1 MRKRTGAAALLAVA
15 VALLAASSPTGSA
28 APLSPKL
35 RPDLAALVSGQS
47 QLNPRIPE
55 LVPGYLPG
63 ELAYFVATSEPNDQA
78 HAAQL
83 TALGV
88 RVLRVYSSF
97 SAFAVASQASVVQN
111 VASLPW
117 VTWLAPVEL
126 VKALDDSALAD
137 QTRGTPADVGA
148 TSLWSQGLT
157 GSGIKVA
164 VLDTGVDS
172 THPDL
177 DDLDF
182 HRWSQLVPPNAPKVT
197 AAENFVGGQ
206 CSPADTQ
213 DDNGHGSHVSAIA
226 AGTGEGAPTDD
237 PHGKYTGIAPDA
249 TLAAGKVFTPVG
261 VGLNSDLIA
270 AMEWAATP
278 AGTPV
283 PACTGGLTQAVG
295 ASIVNM
301 SLGSESRPQR
311 LNTGSD
317 TDAVSVAL
325 NALAVKYGTLFVA
338 SAGNSGPY
346 IGSLL
351 EAPGAAAQA
360 LSVAAVAKDYDLNHD
375 DTASGD
381 TCAGWSRV
389 GSNGPGD
396 NTCAGEVGNQPP
408 SVAAFSSRG
417 PSGDIWLRPDLAA
430 PGYDIVS
437 AESATG
443 AGIHINDLAPNT
455 MLDPLYATASGTS
468 MAAPATSGSAALL
481 LQAYRAAYNSA
492 PSGSSG
498 VSGLRAPAYVL
509 LRAALMNTATTDL
522 YESRWVLTAEGAS
535 QNLYE
540 LRNVGPADPYVGPSA
555 EGAGKLNV
563 PRALAAL
570 RDGAVIYS
578 AAGPDTSGTGHR
590 DFQGTWQIGAI
601 QAGGSQSQRFVLH
614 AAPNAGP
621 LTASFSFVAGHPSD
635 SASAIAPARKSWTV
649 SLPGKTKVARG
660 GDAIVTFSIGVPT
673 TAAPGSYTGEVLVSL
688 SNGQTLHVPVFL
700 AVPLHDPNPGVGNS
714 PGAQAKVVSTH
725 DVYAKDDTV
734 WPSAE
739 GQALGST
746 ADWLV
751 YPVQL
756 ASGLSQARFS
766 VYDSDHGD
774 ETYDLY
780 VYDASYNLLQSTHPF
795 AAPGVTDVSANSS
808 RGPSTQASPQVLA
821 LSSPPSGT
829 LYLVVDRAR
838 VGGTNTGDFG
848 SFVLTLDEVR

>member
-1 MRKRTGAAALLAVA
+1 VSRRLAAAALLAAAVLAMVA
-15 VALLAASSPTGSA
+15 AASPGSA

-47 QLNPRIPE
+47 QLDPRIAGI
-55 LVPGYLPG
+55 LPGYLPG
-63 ELAYFVATSEPNDQA
+63 ELPYFVVGDSNDAA
-78 HAAQL
+78 HAAQI
-83 TALGV
+83 TSLGA
-88 RVLRVYSSF
+88 RVLRTYASF
-97 SAFAVASQASVVQN
+97 TGFAVASSPGVVQS
-111 VASLPW
+111 VAQLSW
-117 VTWLAPVEL
+117 VSWLAPVEI
-126 VKALDDSALAD
+126 VTTLDDTQLAE
-137 QTRGTPADVGA
+137 QTRGTPADVHA
-148 TSLWSQGLT
+148 DALWSQGLT
-157 GSGIKVA
+157 GAGVRIA
-164 VLDTGVDS
+164 LLDTGVDS
-172 THPDL
+172 AHPDL

-182 HRWSQLVPPNAPKVT
+182 HRWSQVLSANPPKVT
-197 AAENFVGGQ
+197 ATADFTGGV
-206 CSPADTQ
+206 CTSPGAQ
-213 DDNGHGSHVSAIA
+213 DRNGHGTHVAAIA

-237 PHGKYTGIAPDA
+237 PHGKYTGLAPDA
-249 TLAAGKVFTPVG
+249 TLVAGKVFTDAG

-270 AMEWAATP
+270 AMEWASLP

-283 PACTGGLTQAVG
+283 PACPGGVTQAVG

-317 TDAVSVAL
+317 IDAVSVAL
-325 NALAVKYGTLFVA
+325 NALAVRYGTLFVA

-360 LSVAAVAKDYDLNHD
+360 LSVGAAAKDYDLNHD

-381 TCAGWSRV
+381 SCAGWSRA
-389 GSNGPGD
+389 GSSAPGD
-396 NTCAGEVGNQPP
+396 NTCSGEVGTQPP
-408 SVAAFSSRG
+408 SVSAFSSRG
-417 PSGDIWLRPDLAA
+417 PSGDVWLRPDLVA

-443 AGIHINDLAPNT
+443 AGIHGNDLAPNT
-455 MLDPLYATASGTS
+455 INDPLYATASGTS
-468 MAAPATSGSAALL
+468 MAAPATSGSAAVL
-481 LQAYRAAYNSA
+481 LQAYRKAYNA
-492 PSGSSG
+492 DPSGASG
-498 VSGLRAPAYVL
+498 FSGLRAPAYVL

-522 YESRWVLTAEGAS
+522 YEARWVLTASGAS

-540 LRNVGPADPYVGPSA
+540 VRNVGPADPFVGPSA

-563 PRALAAL
+563 PRAVSAL

-578 AAGPDTSGTGHR
+578 AAGSDTRGVGHR
-590 DFQGTWQIGAI
+590 DFQGTWQVGAI
-601 QAGGSQSQRFVLH
+601 QAGSSESQRFVLH
-614 AAPNAGP
+614 AAPHSGA
-621 LTASFSFVAGHPSD
+621 LTATFTFVAGHPSD
-635 SASAIAPARKSWTV
+635 SASTFAPAKKSWSV
-649 SLPGKTKVARG
+649 SLPGKTKVAQG
-660 GDAIVTFSIGVPT
+660 GDANLTFSIGVPS

-700 AVPLHDPNPGVGNS
+700 SVALHDPNTAAVS
-714 PGAQAKVVSTH
+714 APGAQAKVVSAH

-739 GQALGST
+739 GQTLGST

-756 ASGLSQARFS
+756 GSGLSQARFS
-766 VYDSDHGD
+766 VYDSDRAD

-780 VYDASYNLLQSTHPF
+780 VYDASYNLLASTHPF
-795 AAPGVTDVSANSS
+795 AAPGVTDVQMNSS
-808 RGPSTQASPQVLA
+808 RGPSTQASPQVLTMT
-821 LSSPPSGT
+821 SPPPGT

-838 VGGTNTGDFG
+838 VGGTSTGDFG
-848 SFVLTLDEVR
+848 SFALTLDEVR

>member
-1 MRKRTGAAALLAVA
+1 MRKLISAAALIAAA
-15 VALLAASSPTGSA
+15 VALLAAASPTGSA
-28 APLSPKL
+28 APLSPKI
-35 RPDLAALVSGQS
+35 RPDLAALVSGHS
-47 QLNPRIPE
+47 AVDSRIPE
-55 LVPGYLPG
+55 LLPPGVGAG
-63 ELAYFVATSEPNDQA
+63 EIPYFVAVSAPNDTA
-78 HAAQL
+78 HATQL
-83 TALGV
+83 TTLGAH
-88 RVLRVYSSF
+88 VLRAYSSF
-97 SAFAVASQASVVQN
+97 SAFAVVSQPSVVEN

-117 VTWLAPVEL
+117 VTWLAPVE
-126 VKALDDSALAD
+126 VVTALDDTAIAD

-148 TSLWSQGLT
+148 SSLWSQGLT
-157 GSGIKVA
+157 GSGVKIA
-164 VLDTGVDS
+164 LLDTGVDS

-182 HRWSQLVPPNAPKVT
+182 HHWSQLANPQKLT
-197 AAENFVGGQ
+197 A
-206 CSPADTQ
+206 TQ
-213 DDNGHGSHVSAIA
+213 DFTNGACTPSGAQDRNGHGTHVAGIA

-249 TLAAGKVFTPVG
+249 TLAAGKVFTDAG

-270 AMEWAATP
+270 AMEWAAMP

-283 PACTGGLTQAVG
+283 PACPGGLTPAVG

-317 TDAVSVAL
+317 TDAVSLAL

-346 IGSLL
+346 IGSVL

-360 LSVAAVAKDYDLNHD
+360 LSVGAAAKDYDVNHD

-381 TCAGWSRV
+381 TCAGWSRP
-389 GSNGPGD
+389 GSSTPVNGPCGSQ
-396 NTCAGEVGNQPP
+396 TGNQPP
-408 SVAAFSSRG
+408 SVSAFSSRG
-417 PSGDIWLRPDLAA
+417 PSGDVWLRPDLAA

-443 AGIHINDLAPNT
+443 AGIHGNDFAPNT
-455 MLDPLYATASGTS
+455 REDPLYATASGTS

-492 PSGSSG
+492 PSGASG

-509 LRAALMNTATTDL
+509 LRAAVMNSATTDL
-522 YESRWVLTAEGAS
+522 YESRWVLTAAEGAS

-540 LRNVGPADPYVGPSA
+540 VRNVGPADPYVGPSA

-578 AAGPDTSGTGHR
+578 AAGSDTRGTGHR

-601 QAGGSQSQRFVLH
+601 QAGGTESQRFVLH
-614 AAPNAGP
+614 AAPGAGP

-635 SASAIAPARKSWTV
+635 SASAIAPAKKSWTF

-660 GDAIVTFSIGVPT
+660 GDATVTFSIGVPT

-688 SNGQTLHVPVFL
+688 SNGQTLHVPVFVSV
-700 AVPLHDPNPGVGNS
+700 ALHDTNVASGNAS
-714 PGAQAKVVSTH
+714 GPQAKVVSAH

-795 AAPGVTDVSANSS
+795 AAPGVTDVNANSS
-808 RGPSTQASPQVLA
+808 RGPSTQTSPQVA
-821 LSSPPSGT
+821 TLSSPPSGT

-838 VGGTNTGDFG
+838 IGGTNTGDFG

>member
-1 MRKRTGAAALLAVA
+1 VRKLICAAALIAAA
-15 VALLAASSPTGSA
+15 VALLAAASPTAPA

-47 QLNPRIPE
+47 TPDRRFRD
-55 LVPGYLPG
+55 LVPAYVAGDIP
-63 ELAYFVATSEPNDQA
+63 YFVALSEPNDAA

-83 TALGV
+83 ATLGA
-88 RVLRVYSSF
+88 RVLRAYSSF
-97 SAFAVASQASVVQN
+97 SALAVVSPPSVVAN

-117 VTWLAPVEL
+117 VTWLAPVE
-126 VKALDDSALAD
+126 VVTALDDTALAD
-137 QTRGTPADVGA
+137 QTRGTPADVGGS
-148 TSLWSQGLT
+148 SLWSQGVT
-157 GSGIKVA
+157 GSGVKIA

-182 HRWSQLVPPNAPKVT
+182 HHWSQLSSPPKVT
-197 AAENFVGGQ
+197 AI
-206 CSPADTQ
+206 Q
-213 DDNGHGSHVSAIA
+213 DFTNGACTPTGAQDRNGHGTHVAGIA

-249 TLAAGKVFTPVG
+249 TLMAGKVFTDAG
-261 VGLNSDLIA
+261 VGLNADLIA
-270 AMEWAATP
+270 AMEWAAMP

-283 PACTGGLTQAVG
+283 PACPGGLTPAVG

-346 IGSLL
+346 IGSVL

-360 LSVAAVAKDYDLNHD
+360 LSVGATAKDYDLNHD

-381 TCAGWSRV
+381 SCAGWSRP
-389 GSNGPGD
+389 GSSSPVNGPCGSQI
-396 NTCAGEVGNQPP
+396 GNQPP
-408 SVAAFSSRG
+408 SVSAFSSRG
-417 PSGDIWLRPDLAA
+417 PSGDVWLRPDLAA

-437 AESATG
+437 AESASG
-443 AGIHINDLAPNT
+443 AEIHGNDLTPNT
-455 MLDPLYATASGTS
+455 ILDPLYATASGTS

-522 YESRWVLTAEGAS
+522 YESRWVLTAQGAS

-540 LRNVGPADPYVGPSA
+540 VRNVGPADPYVGPSA

-578 AAGPDTSGTGHR
+578 AAGSDTRGTGHR

-601 QAGGSQSQRFVLH
+601 QAGGTQSQRFVLH
-614 AAPNAGP
+614 AAPGAGP
-621 LTASFSFVAGHPSD
+621 LTASFSFAAGHPSD
-635 SASAIAPARKSWTV
+635 SASAIAPAKKSWTV
-649 SLPGKTKVARG
+649 TLPGKTKLARG
-660 GDAIVTFSIGVPT
+660 GEATVTFSIGVPT

-688 SNGQTLHVPVFL
+688 SNGRTLHVPVFL
-700 AVPLHDPNPGVGNS
+700 AVSLHDPNTAAGNA
-714 PGAQAKVVSTH
+714 PGAQANVSSAH

-751 YPVQL
+751 YPVQP

-795 AAPGVTDVSANSS
+795 LAPGVTDVSANSS
-808 RGPSTQASPQVLA
+808 RGPSTQVSPQVLT
-821 LSSPPSGT
+821 LLSPPSGT